1 MNGENNLLKIAAIL
15 QSGIRDEADAS
26 EKYFNDIAAIKEL
39 ASVFVV
45 DEGTGFEQ
53 PLFSPEAIEE
63 IESTYKEIIR
73 EEMYHQ
79 NQFRALF
86 DKFIGIT
93 PMDEH

>member
-26 EKYFNDIAAIKEL
+26 EKYFNDVAAIKEL
-39 ASVFVV
+39 ASVFVS
-45 DEGTGFEQ
+45 DEATGLEQ
-53 PLFSPEAIEE
+53 PLFSPEAIDE

>member
-45 DEGTGFEQ
+45 DATTGVEQ
-53 PLFSPEAIEE
+53 PLFTSEAIEE